1 MDFNS
6 VTLRDYIISNIPQ
19 EEILAFFLSRGAR
32 TVTKEEIYY
41 AVINKHAICN
51 PLRVDV
57 NPSLHFYYHK
67 DKLKCKDFVNPI
79 YSGDIFDIGKLAL
92 GRDTEV
98 SFIDVCK
105 VIINNIKPRKTKKI
119 VSDDIKAKSSF
130 KITVYPR
137 DWSSLDY
144 DYWNIPSDFLDSQ
157 NVIPIG
163 AYSFNEGDYITLNI
177 NKPTDL
183 AYAYYVIK
191 DEYNL
196 PLYKLYFPNR
206 SKDNKFRNNNNF
218 PLDDFLAGSGKD
230 LIFIKSKKDKVTA
243 KYLTSSNDIEIAIL
257 PLSSEVMIL
266 DSKYIDFYR
275 SKYQNL
281 YVWLDYDDAGCRNAF
296 VYYKLYNITP
306 IFIGRDI
313 SNITFGKETS
323 DFLFDYSSKYSLD
336 LQMDEYYDFVS
347 NNQGDYKTKDLFDL
361 YKDNPVKAINFLKNI
376 IT

>member
-6 VTLRDYIISNIPQ
+6 ITLRDYIISNISQ
-19 EEILAFFLSRGAR
+19 EEVLAFFLSRGAR
-32 TVTKEEIYY
+32 QVLPEEIQY
-41 AVINKHAICN
+41 AVINKTAICN
-51 PLRVDV
+51 PLRVDI
-57 NPSLHFYYHK
+57 NPSLKFYYHK
-67 DKLKCKDFVNPI
+67 GKLKCKDFVNPI
-79 YSGDIFDIGKLAL
+79 YSGDIFDIGQVAL
-92 GRDTEV
+92 GKGKDV

-105 VIINNIKPRKTKKI
+105 VIISNIKPRKIKKI

-137 DWSSLDY
+137 NWSSLDY

-163 AYSFNEGDYITLNI
+163 AYSFNEGDYITLNL

-206 SKDNKFRNNNNF
+206 TKDSKFRNNNNF

-230 LIFIKSKKDKVTA
+230 LILIKSKKDKVIA
-243 KYLTSSNDIEIAIL
+243 KYLTSTNDIEIAIL

-266 DSKYIDFYR
+266 DNKYIEYYKNKYR
-275 SKYQNL
+275 TL

-296 VYYKLYNITP
+296 VYYKLYGITP
-306 IFIGRDI
+306 IFIGRSIDR
-313 SNITFGKETS
+313 ITFGKDTL
-323 DFLFDYSSKYSLD
+323 DFLSDYSTKYSLD
-336 LQMDEYYDFVS
+336 LQVDEYYDFVA
-347 NNQGDYKTKDLFDL
+347 NHQGDYVTKDLFDL
-361 YKDNPVKAINFLKNI
+361 YKDNPSEAINFLKNI